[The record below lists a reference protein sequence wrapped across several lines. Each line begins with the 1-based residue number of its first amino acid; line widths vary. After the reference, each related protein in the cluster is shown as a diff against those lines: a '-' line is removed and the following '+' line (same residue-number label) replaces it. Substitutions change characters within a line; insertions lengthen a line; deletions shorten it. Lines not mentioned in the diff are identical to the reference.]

1 MSSLMMPQMLYGK
14 IIKDSYSWT
23 PQTAFIRTEMEVGPM
38 RQRQRASTMPTTL
51 TFRMMLSRLELSVLE
66 AWYKYKL
73 ENGAAWFLMPVFSG
87 EGKTETS
94 VRFSEPY
101 QVSLY
106 THDSYEVSCNLE
118 INDMPMMTEEQLEQ
132 YLD

>member
-1 MSSLMMPQMLYGK
+1 MSAIMPKILYER

-51 TFRMMLSRLELSVLE
+51 TFKMMLDRERLSVLE

-73 ENGAAWFLMPVFSG
+73 ENGAAWFLMPIESG
-87 EGKTETS
+87 EGKVETS

-106 THDSYEVSCNLE
+106 GYDCYFVSCNLE
-118 INDMPMMTEEQLEQ
+118 INDMPMMTEEKLEQ